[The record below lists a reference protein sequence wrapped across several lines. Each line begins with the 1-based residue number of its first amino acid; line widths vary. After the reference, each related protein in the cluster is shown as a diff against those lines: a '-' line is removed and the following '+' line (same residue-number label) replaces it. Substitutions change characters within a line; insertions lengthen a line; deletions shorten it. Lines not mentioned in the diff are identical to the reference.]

1 MPAAMTGPGAPV
13 SERLE
18 LKLNWLPLSG
28 ILLASVICFA
38 VGAVAWLNM
47 RSGSQD
53 AWPLAA
59 AGLLLSLVGLAA
71 AVRYRL
77 ILTPEGFR
85 TRFLWNGRLVRW
97 SSVRSFEADVLA
109 RGMSWLP
116 RDRPAMPQSAWQW
129 ATAIRAAGRRHI
141 ALFGP
146 STASLLATMNEWLN
160 RYSAPDGEGDSVE
173 RREIIVDDE
182 RLLLE
187 NPRLHAR
194 LQQLQRRHQAG
205 EDVNLAELDRLLKYL
220 APWSSRSEEGN
231 P

>member
-1 MPAAMTGPGAPV
+1 MTGPGAPV

-18 LKLNWLPLSG
+18 LRLNWLALTG

-38 VGAVAWLNM
+38 VGAVAWLDM
-47 RSGSQD
+47 RSGSHD

-97 SSVRSFEADVLA
+97 SSVRRFEADVLA
-109 RGMSWLP
+109 RGIWWLP
-116 RDRPAMPQSAWQW
+116 QDRPAIPKSVWRW

-146 STASLLATMNEWLN
+146 STADLLATMNEWLN
-160 RYSAPDGEGDSVE
+160 RYSASDREDDSVE
-173 RREIIVDDE
+173 RLEIIVDDQ

-187 NPRLHAR
+187 NPQLHSR
-194 LQQLQRRHQAG
+194 LQQFQRRHQTG
-205 EDVNLAELDRLLKYL
+205 EDVNLAELDRLLKDL
-220 APWSSRSEEGN
+220 APWSSRSEEGKS
-231 P
+231 